1 MNQVVLRLDRV
12 SIRFKFN
19 ILDSGKGKLFNEKFI
34 RRIVLDKN
42 LKFKVLGVN
51 RFLLQRLN
59 FVKFVNEKEVK
70 SRKEQKEFFIG
81 KLVSEIKSENKVK
94 VVDLLVLKKENEEL
108 F

>member
-42 LKFKVLGVN
+42 LKFKVLGVS

-70 SRKEQKEFFIG
+70 SRKEQKEFFNG

-94 VVDLLVLKKENEEL
+94 VVDLLVLKKGNEEL
-108 F
+108 Y